1 MTNRIPRYSHSPDAT
16 RRNTKELTV
25 SVARTLNDMRKY
37 VKNGTVEAFE
47 LWDPAK
53 LGDLAARTAV
63 ALVSG
68 QITGKEGETF
78 KAGGTEY
85 TIGKDGVINLGK
97 PTVFNA
103 KNIDQ
108 FNF

>member
-1 MTNRIPRYSHSPDAT
+1 
-16 RRNTKELTV
+16 
-25 SVARTLNDMRKY
+25 MRKY
-37 VKNGTVEAFE
+37 VKNGTVDAFE
-47 LWDPAK
+47 LWDPAQ
-53 LGDLAARTAV
+53 LGELAARTAV
-63 ALVSG
+63 ALSSG

-78 KAGGTEY
+78 KAGDMGSF